1 MTTAR
6 FAHPRDARSRRRV
19 AAGTA
24 SLLAATVLV
33 ACSSSTPGPEGS
45 DGSDSASASEAE
57 VPAVQVT
64 TNVRRNAPSV
74 PVSKMVKLTAE
85 NGTFKGVTMR
95 SGKQVVRGS
104 TAKGGEVWKASN
116 RLEPGR
122 EYTVQATT
130 VDRAGEKS
138 PFRTRFRTADLSL
151 DDQTYPSIA
160 PLDGETV
167 GVGMPVVVS
176 FDIPVANKKVFE
188 RRLEV
193 QSSPKQAGSWYW
205 LSDNEVHWRPKNYW
219 KPGTEVTV
227 KADVNSVPAGNG
239 VFGQMDRQ
247 ASFTIGDSVV
257 HKIDVANHVMKSFI
271 NGSLARTIPISAGKP
286 GFETRSGTKVI
297 IEKFAEKN
305 MDAATTGISEGDAE
319 YYNIENV
326 PYAMRVTYSGEFLH
340 GAPWSVGSQG
350 SANVSHGCVGMSVE
364 NAGWVYEHTNRGDVV
379 QTTGTDRQMTL
390 ENGYGDWNLSFKS
403 YKQGSALS

>member
-6 FAHPRDARSRRRV
+6 FAHARDARSRRRV

-24 SLLAATVLV
+24 GLLAATLLV
-33 ACSSSTPGPEGS
+33 ACSGGTPGPDSS
-45 DGSDSASASEAE
+45 DGSDGASASEAE

-64 TNVRRNAPSV
+64 SNVRRNAPSV

-85 NGTFKGVTMR
+85 NGTFKGVRMR

-104 TAKGGEVWKASN
+104 TAKGGEVWKASK

-151 DDQTYPSIA
+151 DDQTYASIA

-193 QSSPKQAGSWYW
+193 QSSPKQAGSWHW

-227 KADVNSVPAGNG
+227 RADVNSVPAGNG

-247 ASFTIGDSVV
+247 TTFTIGDSVV
-257 HKIDVANHVMKSFI
+257 HRIDVANHVMKSFI

-364 NAGWVYEHTNRGDVV
+364 NAGWVYENTNRGDVV
-379 QTTGTDRQMTL
+379 ETTGTDRQMTL
-390 ENGYGDWNLSFKS
+390 ENGYGDWNLPFTS
-403 YKQGSALS
+403 YKKGSALG